1 MFLQDPTIKGFEVP
15 EKKQNIVETKD
26 ILNVPSKTSK
36 TSSGTTSSSIL
47 PFLAIAVI
55 GGVIILK

>member
-36 TSSGTTSSSIL
+36 PKPTSSNIL
-47 PFLAIAVI
+47 PFLTIAII
-55 GGVIILK
+55 GGVIMLK